1 MINAKQTV
9 HARFGCGK
17 SRFQE
22 IMLTIHASWKS
33 KTSITSKVTQHM
45 LQDQG
50 KFVVSE
56 AWHFWKFLVLMPN
69 YFKLF
74 QDVHLLIHMLL
85 MEDPNAARLILKVA
99 QEWKAAKG
107 MLWAITL
114 AHAAVVI
121 KSLVQVERI
130 AEMVRTFTFTSHI
143 QSFVFQLTYWI
154 APTLARNTQLRTI
167 YTIIMTKRL
176 PNVKM
181 SVWRNFG
188 VLVGTMNLVKMRP
201 MIHATTPM
209 IVIVVKET
217 IMTSPLEITKMAMRK
232 EIADVMVMVRNQL
245 ESTACDTGTVTG
257 INTFMLQPLT
267 ANSSKCVSYF

>member
-9 HARFGCGK
+9 YARFGCGK
-17 SRFQE
+17 SRFRE

-56 AWHFWKFLVLMPN
+56 ARHFWKFLVLMPN

-154 APTLARNTQLRTI
+154 APTLARNT
-167 YTIIMTKRL
+167 
-176 PNVKM
+176 
-181 SVWRNFG
+181 
-188 VLVGTMNLVKMRP
+188 
-201 MIHATTPM
+201 
-209 IVIVVKET
+209 
-217 IMTSPLEITKMAMRK
+217 
-232 EIADVMVMVRNQL
+232 
-245 ESTACDTGTVTG
+245 
-257 INTFMLQPLT
+257 
-267 ANSSKCVSYF
+267 